1 MDKSPC
7 VQYLDTLSISFKI
20 YSFHF
25 DKENDTF
32 GPKCYLELFLNTK
45 TGCQAEGGG
54 LSI

>member
-1 MDKSPC
+1 M
-7 VQYLDTLSISFKI
+7 

-32 GPKCYLELFLNTK
+32 GLKCYLELRFSTE
-45 TGCQAEGGG
+45 TSCQAEGGG